1 MQIIADKH
9 QNTEV
14 LETCAKTLE
23 VLCNEGNAIICT
35 KCDLHRSTLI
45 DNIVKKYKEAMDD
58 WNAVI
63 DSVRNTPYHNYYS
76 GLKNYALDRSFQG
89 MNLRAN

>member
-1 MQIIADKH
+1 MQLIADKH

-23 VLCNEGNAIICT
+23 VLCNESNAIICT
-35 KCDLHRSTLI
+35 KCDVQRSTLI
-45 DNIVKKYKEAMDD
+45 DNIVKKYREAMDD

-63 DSVRNTPYHNYYS
+63 ESVIFTSSDDIFITMMY
-76 GLKNYALDRSFQG
+76 LIL
-89 MNLRAN
+89 